1 MKLINNL
8 KTGVKLM
15 GGFLLVAALLLVV
28 AIVGYTGMKTINDNM
43 THLYFDRTLPIHDVG
58 IAEAELFRLRGEVYK
73 YIMIPDNRA
82 AIRLSMD
89 EAVQEINNRIEKYR
103 ATNLVQ
109 EEMDAMA
116 VFDLEWGHYRAAVD
130 AAIAEVDS
138 GNEQV
143 AITSIADGGEVA
155 EQRKEVG
162 AAMEEIID
170 VNMSIAE
177 ELNADGDATFA
188 ASLRLLLIVSAVAV
202 LLAVGLGWA
211 ITISTNQPLQI
222 MSNALTNLAAGDLNR
237 DIPQQVKDQM
247 VKRDDE
253 IGTAGK
259 GLVQVEQYMMEM
271 AEAAREIANGDLT
284 VEIQEKSSKDELG
297 LAFKQMVKDLRW
309 QVGQVAENANSLSV
323 ASAQLAE
330 ASNQVGQ
337 VAENANSLSV
347 ASAQLAEA
355 SNQAGQATN
364 QISITVQQVAKG
376 TAQQSESVTATA
388 ASTEQLGRAI
398 DGVAKGAQEQ
408 SHAVEK
414 ASTVTSQ
421 ITSALQQVAGNA
433 DKVMQGSAGATETA
447 RKGAKIVE
455 DTIRGMQSIKEKVG
469 LSSNKV
475 EEMGKRS
482 DQIGAIVETIEDIAS
497 QTNLLALNAAIEA
510 ARAGEH
516 GKGFAVVADE
526 VRKLAE
532 RASAATKEIGGLIKG
547 IQATVT
553 EAVAAMGEGAQEVE
567 VGVGRANQAGGAL
580 AEILDASEG
589 VYAQAEQAAQAA
601 RQMNEA
607 ANELVNSVDAVSA
620 VVEENTASTEE
631 MAASSAE
638 VTQAIENIASV
649 SEENGAAI
657 EQVSASTEEMTAQV
671 EEVSAAAQSLAEM
684 AHALQQVVK
693 QFKLSQDGQTSRG
706 GNGKATLPEMEL
718 HPAQEHGASERGNGA
733 KVKHLAV

>member
-1 MKLINNL
+1 
-8 KTGVKLM
+8 
-15 GGFLLVAALLLVV
+15 
-28 AIVGYTGMKTINDNM
+28 
-43 THLYFDRTLPIHDVG
+43 
-58 IAEAELFRLRGEVYK
+58 
-73 YIMIPDNRA
+73 
-82 AIRLSMD
+82 
-89 EAVQEINNRIEKYR
+89 
-103 ATNLVQ
+103 
-109 EEMDAMA
+109 
-116 VFDLEWGHYRAAVD
+116 
-130 AAIAEVDS
+130 
-138 GNEQV
+138 
-143 AITSIADGGEVA
+143 
-155 EQRKEVG
+155 
-162 AAMEEIID
+162 
-170 VNMSIAE
+170 
-177 ELNADGDATFA
+177 
-188 ASLRLLLIVSAVAV
+188 
-202 LLAVGLGWA
+202 
-211 ITISTNQPLQI
+211 
-222 MSNALTNLAAGDLNR
+222 
-237 DIPQQVKDQM
+237 
-247 VKRDDE
+247 
-253 IGTAGK
+253 
-259 GLVQVEQYMMEM
+259 MEM
-271 AEAAREIANGDLT
+271 AEAARAIASGDLT
-284 VEIQEKSSKDELG
+284 VEIQEKSPKDELG
-297 LAFKQMVKDLRW
+297 LAFKQMVEDLRW
-309 QVGQVAENANSLSV
+309 
-323 ASAQLAE
+323 
-330 ASNQVGQ
+330 QVGQ

-567 VGVGRANQAGGAL
+567 VGVGRANQAGAAL